1 MANVSLMLDAREMEI
16 VSLIIGIALGTAVG
30 VPLTWLIAKQKSAN
44 LAGQISALKDRNQSL
59 EQLLSQNQTLDQV
72 MKPVQ
77 SALEELKTKSEDA
90 DRRRI
95 AAENILKTEMGFI
108 KERNESLESATKQI
122 AAALAKGQSR
132 GQYGEMQL
140 EQLLQ
145 HAGLLEGTHYRRQES
160 RSFGE
165 GTHRPDV
172 TVLLA
177 GGGEVLV
184 DAKFPWDAFFEAMGC
199 EEVSQKQVLLDKH
212 AKDLNKRINELAS
225 KEYQANSSKTPN
237 FVVLFL
243 PFESLLSTALD
254 MDGLLLEKAFNKN
267 VIPATPTTMLGLL
280 RTISFGWDQSNLSAN
295 AEEIRAMGAEMLKRL
310 GTLVEHIEKMG
321 DGLNK
326 AVGGYNSFVASFD
339 RHAVTQAK
347 RLAEKGVPV
356 TKALNSPD
364 EITTGI
370 AQVRLEKEDENL
382 AISDES

>member
-1 MANVSLMLDAREMEI
+1 MAIVSLMLEAREMEI
-16 VSLIIGIALGTAVG
+16 TSLLIGIAIGAVFAMP
-30 VPLTWLIAKQKSAN
+30 VTWLLAKQKSMH
-44 LAGQISALKDRNQSL
+44 LAGQVSTLNDRNKSL
-59 EQLLSQNQTLDQV
+59 EQQLSQNQSLDQV
-72 MKPVQ
+72 IKPVQ
-77 SALEELKTKSEDA
+77 SALEELKFKSDDA

-95 AAENILKTEMGFI
+95 AAENILKTEMSHI

-160 RSFGE
+160 RSFSE
-165 GTHRPDV
+165 GMHRPDV
-172 TVLLA
+172 TILLA

-184 DAKFPWDAFFEAMGC
+184 DAKFPWDAFFEAVGC
-199 EEVSQKQVLLDKH
+199 EDIAQKQTLLEKH
-212 AKDLNKRINELAS
+212 AKDLSKRINELAS

-243 PFESLLSTALD
+243 PFESLLASALD
-254 MDGLLLEKAFNKN
+254 TDGLLLEKAFNKN

-310 GTLVEHIEKMG
+310 TTLVEHIDKMG

-339 RHAVTQAK
+339 RQAISQAK
-347 RLAEKGVPV
+347 RLAEKGVPINKPIV
-356 TKALNSPD
+356 SPD
-364 EITTGI
+364 EITSAV
-370 AQVRLEKEDENL
+370 AQLRLEKPREILE
-382 AISDES
+382 ITEES

>member
-1 MANVSLMLDAREMEI
+1 MEI
-16 VSLIIGIALGTAVG
+16 TSLLIGIALGVVFAIPV
-30 VPLTWLIAKQKSAN
+30 TWLLAKQKSLH
-44 LAGQISALKDRNQSL
+44 LAGQVSALSDRNKSL
-59 EQLLSQNQTLDQV
+59 EQQLSQNQSLDQV
-72 MKPVQ
+72 IKPVQ
-77 SALEELKTKSEDA
+77 SALEELKFKSEDA

-95 AAENILKTEMGFI
+95 AAENILKTEMSHI

-160 RSFGE
+160 RGFSE
-165 GTHRPDV
+165 GTHRPDI
-172 TVLLA
+172 TILLA

-184 DAKFPWDAFFEAMGC
+184 DAKFPWDAFFEAVGC
-199 EEVSQKQVLLDKH
+199 EDIAQKQTLLEKH
-212 AKDLNKRINELAS
+212 AKDLNKRISELAS

-243 PFESLLSTALD
+243 PFESLLSSALD
-254 MDGLLLEKAFNKN
+254 TDGLLLEKAFNKN

-310 GTLVEHIEKMG
+310 GTLVEHIEKLG

-326 AVGGYNSFVASFD
+326 AVGGYNSFVSSFD
-339 RHAVTQAK
+339 RQAVTQAK
-347 RLAEKGVPV
+347 RLAEKGVPI
-356 TKALNSPD
+356 TKPISSPD

-370 AQVRLEKEDENL
+370 AQVRMEKDSEILE
-382 AISDES
+382 ITDES

>member
-1 MANVSLMLDAREMEI
+1 MAIVSLMLEAREMEI
-16 VSLIIGIALGTAVG
+16 TSLLIGIAIGAVFAMP
-30 VPLTWLIAKQKSAN
+30 VTWLLAKQKAMH
-44 LAGQISALKDRNQSL
+44 LAGQVSTLNDRNKSL
-59 EQLLSQNQTLDQV
+59 EQQLSQNQSLDQV
-72 MKPVQ
+72 IKPVQ
-77 SALEELKTKSEDA
+77 SALEELKFKSDDA

-95 AAENILKTEMGFI
+95 AAENILKTEMSHI

-160 RSFGE
+160 RSFSE
-165 GTHRPDV
+165 GMHRPDV
-172 TVLLA
+172 TILLA

-184 DAKFPWDAFFEAMGC
+184 DAKFPWDAFFEAVGC
-199 EEVSQKQVLLDKH
+199 EDIAQKQTLLEKH
-212 AKDLNKRINELAS
+212 AKDLSKRINELAS

-243 PFESLLSTALD
+243 PFESLLASALD
-254 MDGLLLEKAFNKN
+254 TDGLLLEKAFNKN

-310 GTLVEHIEKMG
+310 TTLVEHIDKMG

-339 RHAVTQAK
+339 RQAISQAK
-347 RLAEKGVPV
+347 RLAEKGVPINKPIV
-356 TKALNSPD
+356 SPD
-364 EITTGI
+364 EITSAV
-370 AQVRLEKEDENL
+370 AQLRLEKPREILE
-382 AISDES
+382 ITEES

>member
-1 MANVSLMLDAREMEI
+1 MMDARRMNIGTLLIGLI
-16 VSLIIGIALGTAVG
+16 VGIGISSPIV
-30 VPLTWLIAKQKSAN
+30 WLLARARAIH
-44 LAGQISALKDRNQSL
+44 LAGQVTTLEQRNKSL
-59 EQLLSQNQTLDQV
+59 EQMLSQNQAIDQV
-72 MKPVQ
+72 IKPVQ
-77 SALEELKTKSEDA
+77 SALEELKTKSDNA

-95 AAENILKTEMGFI
+95 EAETMLTREMLHI

-160 RSFGE
+160 RSFSE

-199 EEVSQKQVLLDKH
+199 EEPIERQNLLDKH
-212 AKDLNKRINELAS
+212 AKDLGKRVAELAS
-225 KEYQANSSKTPN
+225 KQYQTNSDKSPN

-254 MDGLLLEKAFNKN
+254 MDGLLLEKAFAKN

-280 RTISFGWDQSNLSAN
+280 RTIAFGWDQSSLSAN

-310 GTLVEHIEKMG
+310 GTLVEHIEKLG
-321 DGLNK
+321 DGLSK
-326 AVGGYNSFVASFD
+326 AVGGYNSFVSSFD
-339 RHAVTQAK
+339 RQAISQAK
-347 RLAEKGVPV
+347 RLAERGVPAA
-356 TKALNSPD
+356 KPLLAPD
-364 EITTGI
+364 EITT
-370 AQVRLEKEDENL
+370 AVSQVRLVKEDENL
-382 AISDES
+382 AITEES

>member
-1 MANVSLMLDAREMEI
+1 
-16 VSLIIGIALGTAVG
+16 
-30 VPLTWLIAKQKSAN
+30 
-44 LAGQISALKDRNQSL
+44 
-59 EQLLSQNQTLDQV
+59 
-72 MKPVQ
+72 VQ
-77 SALEELKTKSEDA
+77 SALEELKFKSDDA

-95 AAENILKTEMGFI
+95 AAENILKTEMSHI

-160 RSFGE
+160 RSFSE
-165 GTHRPDV
+165 GMHRPDV
-172 TVLLA
+172 TILLA

-184 DAKFPWDAFFEAMGC
+184 DAKFPWDAFFEAVGC
-199 EEVSQKQVLLDKH
+199 EDIAQKQTLLEKH
-212 AKDLNKRINELAS
+212 AKDLSKRINELAS

-243 PFESLLSTALD
+243 PFESLLASALD
-254 MDGLLLEKAFNKN
+254 TDGLLLEKAFNKN

-310 GTLVEHIEKMG
+310 TTLVEHIDKMG

-339 RHAVTQAK
+339 RQAISQAK
-347 RLAEKGVPV
+347 KLAEKGVPINKPIV
-356 TKALNSPD
+356 SPD
-364 EITTGI
+364 EITSAV
-370 AQVRLEKEDENL
+370 AQLRLEKPREILE
-382 AISDES
+382 ITEES

>member
-1 MANVSLMLDAREMEI
+1 MAIVSLMLEAREMEI
-16 VSLIIGIALGTAVG
+16 TSLLIGIAIGAVFAMP
-30 VPLTWLIAKQKSAN
+30 VTWLLAKQKSMH
-44 LAGQISALKDRNQSL
+44 LAGQVSTLNDRNKSL
-59 EQLLSQNQTLDQV
+59 EQQLSQNQSLDQV
-72 MKPVQ
+72 IKPVQ
-77 SALEELKTKSEDA
+77 SALEELKFKSDDA

-95 AAENILKTEMGFI
+95 AAENILKTEMSHI

-160 RSFGE
+160 RSFSE
-165 GTHRPDV
+165 GMHRPDV
-172 TVLLA
+172 TILLA

-184 DAKFPWDAFFEAMGC
+184 DAKFPWDAFFEAVGC
-199 EEVSQKQVLLDKH
+199 EDIAQKQTLLEKH
-212 AKDLNKRINELAS
+212 AKDLSKRINELAS

-243 PFESLLSTALD
+243 PFESLLASALD
-254 MDGLLLEKAFNKN
+254 TDGLLLEKAFNKN

-310 GTLVEHIEKMG
+310 TTLVEHIDKMG

-339 RHAVTQAK
+339 RQAISQAK
-347 RLAEKGVPV
+347 KLAEKGVPINKPIV
-356 TKALNSPD
+356 SPD
-364 EITTGI
+364 EITSAV
-370 AQVRLEKEDENL
+370 AQLRLEKPREILE
-382 AISDES
+382 ITEES